1 MKKILVVV
9 MAIVVMV
16 SFSCEV
22 SCAKSKVTDWRLVK
36 SYCSKHYKGYK
47 VKKVG
52 LFDKRIDNRKGKKIV
67 YVEKVI
73 SISNGHKGGI
83 IKGKWYIAYN
93 KKVKKGKKVI
103 SYVIYNPHTNYC
115 DDIVAVVDNKMIR

>member
-1 MKKILVVV
+1 MKKILTVV
-9 MAIVVMV
+9 MAIIAMV

-22 SCAKSKVTDWRLVK
+22 AYAKPKVTDWGLVK

-47 VKKVG
+47 IKRVG

-73 SISNGHKGGI
+73 SVSNSRKGGT

-93 KKVKKGKKVI
+93 KKVKRGKKVV
-103 SYVIYNPHTNYC
+103 SYLIYNPHTNYC